1 MKAWKDAM
9 ASTVASQ
16 VLIPRG
22 DWTLSQA
29 DMSGPNKAPINLEV
43 KGNLKAYPD
52 LAAAKSSAWI
62 RISKVDSLTI
72 SGGGVLDGQGQETW
86 KRNDCG
92 TNKACVKPPI
102 NLFLKSI
109 TNSIIHDITTKD
121 SKFFHANCVESRNVT
136 FQRFTVSAPGDSKN
150 TDGLHM
156 ARSNSITVID
166 SVIGTG
172 DDCISMGDGLS
183 NIIVKNITCGPGHG
197 ISIGSLGKYTYE
209 TDVKGIRVEGCTLSS
224 TTNGIR
230 IKTFPSSPIAI
241 TVSDIHFVGIT
252 MVNVSRPIIFDQEYC
267 PGKPCPVAKPS
278 QIKISDVEIAGI
290 TGTSATSEV
299 VTFVCSKDKPCDNI
313 RIGAIDLKY
322 IGKKPKPVTTRCQ
335 NIKPIFTATQNPPIC
350 SAPRPSTT

>member
-1 MKAWKDAM
+1 M

-16 VLIPRG
+16 VLIPQG

-29 DMSGPNKAPINLEV
+29 YMSGPNKALINLVV

-52 LAAAKSSAWI
+52 AGKLPVKCSGWI

-72 SGGGVLDGQGQETW
+72 WGGGGGGGGGGGCLDGQGQEAW
-86 KRNDCG
+86 KRNDCE
-92 TNKACVKPPI
+92 TNKTCVKRAPHQP
-102 NLFLKSI
+102 
-109 TNSIIHDITTKD
+109 
-121 SKFFHANCVESRNVT
+121 
-136 FQRFTVSAPGDSKN
+136 RFTVFAPGDSKN
-150 TDGLHM
+150 TDGLHI

-172 DDCISMGDGLS
+172 DDCISMGDGLR
-183 NIIVKNITCGPGHG
+183 NIIIENITCGPGHN

-241 TVSDIHFVGIT
+241 TVSDIHFIGIT
-252 MVNVSRPIIFDQEYC
+252 MVNVNRPIIFDQEYC
-267 PGKPCPVAKPS
+267 PGKTCSLAKPS
-278 QIKISDVEIAGI
+278 QIKISDVEIRDI

-313 RIGAIDLKY
+313 RIEA
-322 IGKKPKPVTTRCQ
+322 IGKSPSPFPPDVRSQ
-335 NIKPIFTATQNPPIC
+335 NIKPIC
-350 SAPRPSTT
+350 SGPRPSTT